1 MAAASV
7 FDEHG
12 ERGNVGSGADFRRRA
27 HLVLI
32 SSESSMNIDK
42 HWFLLVA
49 VAVSAAVGAAF
60 ASRSQRG
67 HHRAAHDVQHKEN
80 LKAWENE
87 GGNVAPAAASPA
99 QP

>member
-1 MAAASV
+1 MTAV
-7 FDEHG
+7 GMFDEHG
-12 ERGNVGSGADFRRRA
+12 EWATVGSGDNFRRRA

-42 HWFLLVA
+42 PWVLLLA

-60 ASRSQRG
+60 ASRSQRR

-87 GGNVAPAAASPA
+87 GGNVAPAVAPV